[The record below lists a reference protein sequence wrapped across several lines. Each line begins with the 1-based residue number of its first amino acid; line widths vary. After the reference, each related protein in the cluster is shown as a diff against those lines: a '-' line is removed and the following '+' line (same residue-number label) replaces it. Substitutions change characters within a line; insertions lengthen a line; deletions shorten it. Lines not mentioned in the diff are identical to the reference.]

1 PTDGPSLRVFKWA
14 LKHRLISAWPGV
26 EVNLRG
32 RFELVAIRTIAS
44 RLTPLDHQRRVS
56 KSNFLKLILTN
67 LLLLVSL
74 TRSITPTLMNRNS
87 GAVCLDVI
95 NHFRVAEAQTNL
107 QGEVQPTDGPSL
119 RVFKWALKHRLI
131 SAWPGVEVN
140 LRGRFELV
148 AIRTIAS
155 RLTPLDHQRRG
166 SKSNFLKLILTNLLL
181 LVSLTRSITPTL
193 MNRNSGAVCLDVIN
207 HFRVV

>member
-1 PTDGPSLRVFKWA
+1 MCEGLYEGGVWKIKVELFFFFFNLGVYQAEAQTNLQGEVQPTDGPSLRVFKWA

-74 TRSITPTLMNRNS
+74 TRSITPTLMNRKSHKTIPLSSSLHCITRATLIYLKLYMLLMFLWQFRRSMLRCNKSFSGCMNS
-87 GAVCLDVI
+87 Y
-95 NHFRVAEAQTNL
+95 
-107 QGEVQPTDGPSL
+107 L
-119 RVFKWALKHRLI
+119 RVWCK
-131 SAWPGVEVN
+131 GVD
-140 LRGRFELV
+140 
-148 AIRTIAS
+148 IR
-155 RLTPLDHQRRG
+155 
-166 SKSNFLKLILTNLLL
+166 KE
-181 LVSLTRSITPTL
+181 TPTQK
-193 MNRNSGAVCLDVIN
+193 NSLSSL
-207 HFRVV
+207 